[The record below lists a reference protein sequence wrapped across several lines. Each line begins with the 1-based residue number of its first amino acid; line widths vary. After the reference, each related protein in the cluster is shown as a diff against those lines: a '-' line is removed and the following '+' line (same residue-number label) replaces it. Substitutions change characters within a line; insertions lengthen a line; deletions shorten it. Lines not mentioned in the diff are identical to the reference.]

1 MSNKNQHELTSNNA
15 PKPNRERRQFVKY
28 LAASPLIAGPCAM
41 AQAQQS
47 SLPPYQAE
55 AKDLHTQFD
64 ALAKKSS
71 ANIQR
76 IEAFTITPNNLPW
89 TQKLGTIKAGQQAT
103 FFLTGIWWFSK
114 EHNRWLEPGFVFF
127 ARVAGKSHA
136 SPIYNTMQNT
146 GTLSADRDGRL
157 EIARAVGEF
166 ASPAGDLWVP
176 EEHYLTGQGQITGIA
191 IIWNESAP
199 SGLSKL
205 FAAGDVNNLLKLE
218 IQRQETEKLM
228 PEGWNNY
235 FAFGDGSIYTSSPK
249 GHIQCCAQKN
259 VGIIQYPVANQHL
272 ESGLKLNWRWVVEKL
287 PSMLGEDQ
295 LLNHDYLSIAVE
307 FDDGKDLTYMWSSQL
322 PVGKVFACPI
332 PGWNAVETHVVQR
345 SGIEQLG
352 KALDEERDIYS
363 DYKSIINGPATRV
376 VNVWL
381 IATTIFMRGQGRCS
395 YREIS
400 IGKRGHQ
407 QKIL

>member
-1 MSNKNQHELTSNNA
+1 MSNKNQHQLTPNNSSQA
-15 PKPNRERRQFVKY
+15 NPKRRQFVKY

-47 SLPPYQAE
+47 SPPQNQIA
-55 AKDLHTQFD
+55 AKDLHAQFD
-64 ALAKKSS
+64 VLAKKST
-71 ANIQR
+71 ANIQS
-76 IEAFTITPNNLPW
+76 IEAFTINPSNLPW
-89 TQKLGTIKAGQQAT
+89 SQKLGQLKAGQQVT
-103 FFLTGIWWFSK
+103 FFLTGLWWFSK

-127 ARVAGKSHA
+127 ARIAGKSNA

-146 GTLSADRDGRL
+146 GTLSADRNGRL

-176 EEHYLTGQGQITGIA
+176 TEHYLAGQGQITGIA
-191 IIWNESAP
+191 IIWNEPAD

-205 FAAGDVNNLLKLE
+205 AAAGDVDNLLSLE
-218 IQRQETEKLM
+218 LQRQRTEKLM
-228 PEGWNNY
+228 PEGWNNF

-249 GHIQCCAQKN
+249 GHIDCCAQKN
-259 VGIIQYPVANQHL
+259 VGIIQYPVANQPL
-272 ESGLKLNWRWVVEKL
+272 EAGLKLNWRWVVDKL
-287 PSMLGEDQ
+287 PSMVGEDQ

-322 PVGKVFACPI
+322 PVGKVFSCPI

-345 SGIEQLG
+345 SGVAELG
-352 KALDEERDIYS
+352 KELDEERDVYS
-363 DYKSIINGPATRV
+363 DYKNIINGPAKRV

-395 YREIS
+395 YREIV
-400 IGKRGHQ
+400 IGKQGHQ